1 MDSLPFEALETK
13 INLVLDRL
21 KTLQSEKAELQ
32 KQAETWQSRYEEAAG
47 QLEELTRERDALMQN
62 QRDPQQEELIREK
75 IAALLTKL
83 EAA

>member
-21 KTLQSEKAELQ
+21 KTLQTEKNELQ
-32 KQAETWQSRYEEAAG
+32 KQVEIWQSRCQEAEER
-47 QLEELTRERDALMQN
+47 LDELTRERDALAQN
-62 QRDPQQEELIREK
+62 QRNPEQEELIRTR
-75 IAALLTKL
+75 ITALLAKL